1 MGHRTVLYPEV
12 KSQEIFSRRWL
23 MKNYWRLCAWL
34 ARNGSGL
41 EIWNSVRRQ
50 CQQNPELITCI
61 SALLS
66 LWNIKTTF
74 GFQFS
79 LSCRTVGHIICNI
92 WLLKHLYRFYPSV
105 LGGTWALEH
114 LHRLHGLIL
123 HWYLGRGGKFKDAVK
138 VHVFEWPLKR
148 FHNFKRNAYL
158 CYRVWEDFGCS
169 IQYLELLWWKAYIQS
184 LAALHLTFSSNW
196 AAELLQEFTKV
207 KARLQGGI

>member
-1 MGHRTVLYPEV
+1 MRNHSWIRIGNGSYNIISGGQILR
-12 KSQEIFSRRWL
+12 IFSRPWL
-23 MKNYWRLCAWL
+23 MEDYWRLCAWL

-41 EIWNSVRRQ
+41 KIWNSVWRQ

-92 WLLKHLYRFYPSV
+92 WLLKHLCRFYPSV

-123 HWYLGRGGKFKDAVK
+123 HWYLGRGRKFKAAV
-138 VHVFEWPLKR
+138 
-148 FHNFKRNAYL
+148 
-158 CYRVWEDFGCS
+158 
-169 IQYLELLWWKAYIQS
+169 
-184 LAALHLTFSSNW
+184 T
-196 AAELLQEFTKV
+196 
-207 KARLQGGI
+207 ARIWMTT